1 MQFVQTTT
9 TTAILLSTLLIQLTF
24 TMLCT
29 SFPKFM
35 WSGSCGANSPLPL
48 KLSQNPMPDSAAAA
62 EQKAKRLEAW
72 RKRQEEQQKQQ
83 QNGGEDDHGRKT
95 GGFQTTTLISSA
107 KAETNK
113 PKLKIGLGMLSN
125 ITMKK
130 QKKKAN
136 VVRMIDQDDNVNDIN
151 DVEEDEQA
159 AGKSRAGLLNVE
171 ELKTFNGTVPTAIAP
186 AITVA
191 GSIEEKELQQ
201 QHQGGGNDDV
211 GGPPAKRRRRG
222 RWDVKEEEG
231 SSNINQEMDLDNQ
244 DESQQEQ
251 GNDELDTFMMRL
263 EGGDAVASNNID
275 HDDINL
281 VGNKTKGIIDSS
293 GSMVRMART
302 SIKADNIRAAFS
314 TNNVPVVQ
322 KTAENST
329 AMATANYT
337 YSDWESDAPATPY
350 NEKSQETDDDD
361 DDEDEE
367 RERRAF
373 IDALK
378 QSAPDLATISVGG
391 DSSINLYDDDDD
403 DGADDEYE
411 TKSAIKSEKERRE
424 DAVRQLSVETNRLR
438 KQAHVAIDTGRM
450 YNDDEGGVM
459 EEAERT
465 LAALTAAPD
474 ALEVLAEM
482 NKKKELRSVDHELVD
497 YLPVRKN
504 LYIVPRSLASLTPM
518 EVTERRARL
527 GVKVRGKG
535 APAPVSKFS
544 EAGLSERILSVLEKK
559 GISTPFPVQ
568 AQCLPCIMAG
578 RDVIGIAKTG
588 SGKTLAFVLP
598 MLRHILDQPPLASNE
613 TGPIGL
619 ILAPARELAYQIH
632 CVCKGLSKFLG
643 LKSTAVY
650 GGAGVAEQIGD
661 LKRGTHI
668 LCATP
673 GRLIDI
679 LTMQSGKL
687 ISLQRISMVCLDESD
702 RAFDMGFE
710 PQISAIL
717 SAIRPDR
724 QMVMFSATFPKA
736 VENLAKKALRSPLE
750 VIVGG
755 RSVASDSVDQFAE
768 VVEEEDKFL
777 RLLQILGEHANDE
790 KKVIIFVG
798 RQEQADSL
806 FEQLTRCGY
815 SSLSIHGGMDQE
827 DRDSNMGDFKRAD
840 GPQVLVATSVAGRGL
855 DVPSCG
861 CVVNYATPNHL
872 EDYVHRVGRT
882 GRANNRGVAYTF
894 VNSTDEAKFAP
905 TVLKALVEAGHS
917 KNVSQELKDLSESFK
932 DKVAKGEARWASS
945 GYQGKGY
952 SYDSSELSDVQKL
965 AQMEKR
971 QALIEAGLLDPDDEE
986 TGKDKAQD
994 NSVDGGG
1001 GGDADVSKSTTAT
1014 IGRNDAVGILSNV
1027 SSSVLAIPGMREAL
1041 MKKAGIVPVDDGP
1054 TALSENHYVEEI
1066 EINDYP
1072 QQARWKV
1079 TQKETTS
1086 RLQDEF
1092 QTAVTLKGQY
1102 IESGKIPEG
1111 ERKLFLHLQAQT
1123 SQILQNCILEIK
1135 RLLNEETLRVGARSV
1150 GGGGGRYNVL

>member
-1 MQFVQTTT
+1 M
-9 TTAILLSTLLIQLTF
+9 
-24 TMLCT
+24 
-29 SFPKFM
+29 
-35 WSGSCGANSPLPL
+35 
-48 KLSQNPMPDSAAAA
+48 
-62 EQKAKRLEAW
+62 
-72 RKRQEEQQKQQ
+72 
-83 QNGGEDDHGRKT
+83 
-95 GGFQTTTLISSA
+95 
-107 KAETNK
+107 
-113 PKLKIGLGMLSN
+113 SN
-125 ITMKK
+125 ITLKK
-130 QKKKAN
+130 QKKKTTN
-136 VVRMIDQDDNVNDIN
+136 DRVLIKIQEDDNDDDD
-151 DVEEDEQA
+151 DVDDEQA
-159 AGKSRAGLLNVE
+159 AGKSRAGLLDVQ
-171 ELKTFNGTVPTAIAP
+171 ELKSFNYATVPTTIA
-186 AITVA
+186 VA
-191 GSIEEKELQQ
+191 TIAGSSIEEKQQ
-201 QHQGGGNDDV
+201 GEGGDGNNVD
-211 GGPPAKRRRRG
+211 GPPTKRRRRG

-231 SSNINQEMDLDNQ
+231 SSNSNIDQEMMKVVEKNLDN
-244 DESQQEQ
+244 ESHQQQEEV
-251 GNDELDTFMMRL
+251 NDELDAFMMRL
-263 EGGDAVASNNID
+263 EGGDAVANNNID
-275 HDDINL
+275 NDDINI
-281 VGNKTKGIIDSS
+281 VGNKQTKGIIDSS

-314 TNNVPVVQ
+314 TNNVPVAR
-322 KTAENST
+322 KTAENS
-329 AMATANYT
+329 MAVATSTNYT

-350 NEKSQETDDDD
+350 NENSQETEDDEDD

-378 QSAPDLATISVGG
+378 QTAPDLATISVGG
-391 DSSINLYDDDDD
+391 GSSINLYDGDDD
-403 DGADDEYE
+403 DGDDEYE
-411 TKSAIKSEKERRE
+411 TKSAVKSEKERRE
-424 DAVRQLSVETNRLR
+424 DAVRQLSLETDRLR

-465 LAALTAAPD
+465 LTALTAAPD

-632 CVCKGLSKFLG
+632 VVCKGLSKFLG

-687 ISLQRISMVCLDESD
+687 ISLQRVSMVCLDESD

-717 SAIRPDR
+717 SAVRPDR

-750 VIVGG
+750 IIVGG

-827 DRDSNMGDFKRAD
+827 DRDSNMSDFKRAD

-905 TVLKALVEAGHS
+905 TILKALVEAGHS
-917 KNVSQELKDLSESFK
+917 KNVSQELKDLSDSFK

-986 TGKDKAQD
+986 TVKDQIQD
-994 NSVDGGG
+994 ETVDNG
-1001 GGDADVSKSTTAT
+1001 GGDADVKGKSTTTT

-1054 TALSENHYVEEI
+1054 TALGENHYVEEM

-1102 IESGKIPEG
+1102 IESGKTPAEG
-1111 ERKLFLHLQAQT
+1111 ERKLYLHLQAQT

-1150 GGGGGRYNVL
+1150 GGGGGRYSVL